1 MQGDGP
7 KKERTKLITPQ
18 VAKLEHTYKPGE
30 VAVPTPTAG
39 RRAVLLAGQRSSGVW
54 MMGCRRVRPMH
65 TALLSLTDAEAAD
78 SSAEWIF

>member
-39 RRAVLLAGQRSSGVW
+39 RHAVLLAGQRSSSVW

-65 TALLSLTDAEAAD
+65 TAPLSLTDAEAAD